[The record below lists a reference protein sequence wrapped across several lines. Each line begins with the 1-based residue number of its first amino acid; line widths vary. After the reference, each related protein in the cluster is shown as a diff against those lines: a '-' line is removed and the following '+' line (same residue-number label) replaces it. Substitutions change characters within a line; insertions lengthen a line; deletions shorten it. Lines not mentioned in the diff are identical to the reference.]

1 MIVEARV
8 FSVILVTMVAFVG
21 CGSDAKSES
30 GGASGTGGAGGS
42 GGGPAASSHEPV
54 AYNGDC
60 SSAKWANVT
69 DECWACLCGAC
80 KTTLDACNKDCT
92 DILECAEEKHALVNV
107 TADLNCELR
116 ATGNLCLQT
125 PAAQAATQAL
135 ITFDGCLLNGATER
149 VAGEFR
155 ACDTVCKTPY
165 SGDVCQ
171 RFPAM

>member
-21 CGSDAKSES
+21 CGSDSKSES
-30 GGASGTGGAGGS
+30 GGTGGAGGEDGS
-42 GGGPAASSHEPV
+42 GGKSASGSHDPV
-54 AYNGDC
+54 AFNGDC
-60 SSAKWANVT
+60 STAKWANTT

-80 KTTLDACNKDCT
+80 KDTLNACNKDCT
-92 DILECAEEKHALVNV
+92 NILECAEEKHTLVNV
-107 TADLNCELR
+107 AADLNCELR

-125 PAAQAATQAL
+125 PEAQAATQAL
-135 ITFDGCLLNGATER
+135 VTFDTCLIGASPKP

-171 RFPAM
+171 RFPM

>member
-1 MIVEARV
+1 MMVESRV
-8 FSVILVTMVAFVG
+8 LGVILVTMLAFVG
-21 CGSDAKSES
+21 CGSDSKSGPGKTGVTGQKGNDAGEPS
-30 GGASGTGGAGGS
+30 GG
-42 GGGPAASSHEPV
+42 SHDPV

-60 SSAKWANVT
+60 STAKWANVT

-107 TADLNCELR
+107 QTELSCEIR

-135 ITFDGCLLNGATER
+135 ITFDGCLMAAGTPKP

-171 RFPAM
+171 RFPM